1 MKVFTEVE
9 AEKLISKYLPVSK
22 SKLVKNIKEAINST
36 KKIKYPVALKIISK
50 DALHK
55 SDIGGV
61 IFVYNEKELIKGFE
75 KLEKISKKHKLKL
88 DGIMV
93 QEYFQ
98 GKQLVI
104 GIKKDPSFGHAIMFG
119 LGGVLVE
126 VLKDVSFRICPITEK
141 DAQEMIDELKAKQIL
156 YGFRGDKGVD
166 IKLLKKIL
174 VKASKIPLKH
184 KDITELDINPL
195 IMTDK
200 IGKVVDARIVFQ
212 K

>member
-9 AEKLISKYLPVSK
+9 AEKLIGKYLPVSK
-22 SKLVKNIKEAINST
+22 SKLVRSVDEAVKAAKI
-36 KKIKYPVALKIISK
+36 IKYPVALKIISK
-50 DALHK
+50 QALHK

-61 IFVYNEKELIKGFE
+61 LFIKNEKELVNGFN
-75 KLEKISKKHKLKL
+75 KLEKISKRCALKL
-88 DGIMV
+88 EGILV
-93 QEYFQ
+93 QEFFK
-98 GKQLVI
+98 GKQIII

-126 VLKDVSFRICPITEK
+126 VFKDVSFRICPITDK
-141 DAQEMIDELKAKQIL
+141 DAQEMIDELKSKQIL

-174 VKASKIPLKH
+174 VKSSKIPLKH

-195 IMTDK
+195 IITDK
-200 IGKVVDARIVFQ
+200 IAKVVDARIVF
-212 K
+212 